1 MGRSRA
7 PSRPTRASSS
17 RPTAARSCST
27 RSASC
32 PKELQPKLLR
42 ALEKRQVRRVGGS
55 KWVDFDA
62 RIVAATNR
70 NLRAET
76 AHGAFREDLYFRL
89 AAAHVVAPPLRD
101 RMEDLEMLVEHFLS
115 LERPPRAV
123 TDVPAHVW
131 DLFRSYRWPGNV
143 RELRNA
149 VQRLQ
154 VTPDRPLREWTAPG
168 APPPSAPASP
178 AKEEVLPLRVARR
191 EAADAFERAYLAAV
205 LARAA
210 GSVTRAAA
218 LAEVSRQMMQKLLR
232 KHGRGT

>member
-1 MGRSRA
+1 
-7 PSRPTRASSS
+7 
-17 RPTAARSCST
+17 
-27 RSASC
+27 
-32 PKELQPKLLR
+32 
-42 ALEKRQVRRVGGS
+42 
-55 KWVDFDA
+55 
-62 RIVAATNR
+62 
-70 NLRAET
+70 
-76 AHGAFREDLYFRL
+76 
-89 AAAHVVAPPLRD
+89 
-101 RMEDLEMLVEHFLS
+101 MLVEHFLA
-115 LERPPRAV
+115 LERPPRAARRRARR
-123 TDVPAHVW
+123 TCGTCFRAH
-131 DLFRSYRWPGNV
+131 RWPGNV

-149 VQRLQ
+149 VQRLL

-168 APPPSAPASP
+168 AAPPSAPASP